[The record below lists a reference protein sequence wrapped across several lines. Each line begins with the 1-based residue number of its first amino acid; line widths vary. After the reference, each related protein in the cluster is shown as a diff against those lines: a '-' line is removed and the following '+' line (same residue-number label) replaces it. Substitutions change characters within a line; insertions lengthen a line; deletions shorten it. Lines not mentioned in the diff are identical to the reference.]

1 MSPVRLPGSGTLR
14 VGSGRL
20 GSVVSGA
27 FAQRWPVAASS
38 PLLPRLTMTS
48 AGMVQR
54 SGVNFRK
61 AGVNAFQIVHND
73 YPSNRL
79 MSQSEINT
87 LLDDAVTLKAG
98 VVRAHTMAANIGDG
112 AGHLVAGITGTTTPV
127 ITYRQ
132 AVWDVMDYVVKAC
145 VDRGLYLM
153 VPMTD
158 ELAYYHG
165 GKRQWVNFRRPGTVS
180 LDGNVKSA
188 NSSTQRTAENY
199 FYTDSQIRLDF
210 KTFVSDWL
218 NHMNPLTGRRYKDEP
233 AIAIIE
239 TGNELWTSAQDAP
252 TWAADLCQ
260 YVKGIAPNVLT
271 ADGAAADGAALNS
284 TSLDSSWVDIVGTHP
299 YSTFGPS
306 NVTSQAIQAAA
317 KGKAYHVGEYGWSKT
332 AAADIEAAARAAGN
346 TFTTMF
352 WSLQNDGDLHNGGPG
367 ANYGTDDA
375 SLYVPGSDG
384 TQQAAITR
392 LQAHSQSLIDG
403 AAAAVPPSASGGTAG
418 DITDSFT
425 GTTGAAPDSAKWVV
439 TGNSTGSSTTIQSN
453 ALRLRTGTSGGYGDK
468 AVLISAAT
476 ARVDQRIVFDA
487 TPADLGEAY
496 FQVSLR
502 SAAQDASIGD
512 VAGYRLEIS
521 ADAGYLSI
529 LRRGGGGLVGG
540 GGGLAVPGWAAGVQA
555 HFDYSVIGNRIR
567 LWAWT
572 SGSKPTNPLIDVTN
586 SEVTAAGYNGFV
598 LNGGNAATART
609 MTLDNYALSSTLA

>member
-14 VGSGRL
+14 VSSGKL
-20 GSVVSGA
+20 GSVVGGS
-27 FAQRWPVAASS
+27 FAQKWPPAATAQ
-38 PLLPRLTMTS
+38 PRLTMTA
-48 AGMVQR
+48 AGMIQR
-54 SGVNFRK
+54 NGVNYRK
-61 AGVNAFQIVHND
+61 AGVNAFQLVHND
-73 YPSNRL
+73 YPNSRL
-79 MSQSEINT
+79 MTHAEIDT
-87 LLDDAVTLKAG
+87 LLGKLATLKAG
-98 VVRAHTMAANIGDG
+98 VVRAHTLGVNIGPS
-112 AGHLVAGITGTTTPV
+112 ANHLVTGVSGTTSPV
-127 ITYRQ
+127 ISYNA
-132 AVWDVMDYVVKAC
+132 AVAEVMDYAVYVAGQL
-145 VDRGLYLM
+145 GLYLM

-210 KTFVSDWL
+210 KTYVSEWL
-218 NHMNPLTGRRYKDEP
+218 NHVNQYTGVAYKNDP
-233 AIAIIE
+233 TIAIIE

-252 TWAADLCQ
+252 GWAADLCQ
-260 YVKGIAPNVLT
+260 FIKGIAPNVLT

-284 TSLDSSWVDIVGTHP
+284 TSLDSPYVDIFGTHP
-299 YSTFGPS
+299 YTTFGPS
-306 NVTSQAIQAAA
+306 NINSQAIQAAA
-317 KGKAYHVGEYGWSKT
+317 KGKAYHIGEYPWSKST
-332 AAADIEAAARAAGN
+332 APDIESAARAAGN

-367 ANYGTDDA
+367 QNYGTDDA
-375 SLYVPGSDG
+375 SLYVPGADA

-392 LQAHSQSLIDG
+392 LQAHSQSLMDG
-403 AAAAVPPSASGGTAG
+403 AATAVPPTASGGTAG
-418 DITDSFT
+418 DITDAFT
-425 GTTGAAPDSAKWVV
+425 GTDGTAPTSAKWIV
-439 TGNSTGSSTTIQSN
+439 TGNSTGSTTTIQSN

-476 ARVDQRIVFDA
+476 ARVDQRVVFDA
-487 TPADLGEAY
+487 TPTDLGEAY
-496 FQVSLR
+496 FQISLR

-512 VAGYRLEIS
+512 VTGYRLEV
-521 ADAGYLSI
+521 ANDAGYISI
-529 LRRGGGGLVGG
+529 ARRGGGGVIGG
-540 GGGLAVPGWAAGVQA
+540 GSGLAVPGWAAGVQA

-572 SGSKPTNPLIDVTN
+572 SGSKPTSPLIDVTN

-598 LNGGNAATART
+598 LNGGNAAAART
-609 MTLDNYALSSTLA
+609 MTLDNYALTSTLA